1 MNANQANHVSQS
13 VPNVAQPIYQNRQS
27 QQFSNVSAYS
37 EGHYAP
43 TFPQHVP
50 TPSQPTVQTA
60 SNITQHPHG
69 YQMSPMASQQ
79 DYSRLYQALTQPQQ
93 SRQAQPAPL
102 PAQPVMH
109 RQQKEIE
116 RQTANTQQYIKPS
129 HYLPPQQGSKT
140 TSHVSVQNQVPI
152 HVDSL
157 QGQGLQNLSSASN
170 EKNQKQPVAAVQALA
185 PFNTLTRDESFASA
199 NNSTMSFL

>member
-1 MNANQANHVSQS
+1 
-13 VPNVAQPIYQNRQS
+13 
-27 QQFSNVSAYS
+27 
-37 EGHYAP
+37 
-43 TFPQHVP
+43 
-50 TPSQPTVQTA
+50 
-60 SNITQHPHG
+60 
-69 YQMSPMASQQ
+69 MASQQ